1 MNIDPS
7 TTKYMIKAR
16 LQADGIVEKPDVVG
30 AIFGQTEGLLGD
42 ELDLRDLQKSGRIG
56 RIEVEVSSKQ
66 GKSDG
71 EVLIP
76 SSLDQ
81 VETVILASALETIDR
96 VGPCKAKIIIL
107 SIEDVRITK
116 RTKIIERARELLTE
130 LVKQSKTTG
139 IDLTESVRQSVQTEE
154 IINFGKERLPA
165 GPNVNDSDAIIVVEG
180 RSDVLNLLRSGIKNA
195 IAVEG
200 TNVPKTVMDLSRER
214 VITAFV
220 DGDRGG
226 ELILRELFQVAE
238 VDFVARAPR
247 GMEVEELTQKQIM
260 KCLRNKIPGEQFM
273 EMYGMSVDTSK
284 AVAEPREERG
294 PVKDQPREQPKERE
308 QREEPVE
315 TRVQERLSERPHREP
330 RDRKGRELK
339 EQKEV
344 REPVKELPPSE
355 PVIELPEKV
364 EEGGEEP
371 EPQEPVPTKN
381 LSEVQTRYKAMINDL
396 STTSKARI
404 LDAEGE
410 VLKEVPVRELVNTL
424 KANMKGVAAVVFDGI
439 ITQRILDIAAEGK
452 ISAIVGTKMGNITKQ
467 PTAVEVW
474 TKDDLNE

>member
-1 MNIDPS
+1 
-7 TTKYMIKAR
+7 MIKAR

-96 VGPCKAKIIIL
+96 VGPCKAKINIL

-116 RTKIIERARELLTE
+116 RSKIIERARELLTE
-130 LVKQSKTTG
+130 LIKQSKTTG

-154 IINFGKERLPA
+154 IVHYGKERLPA
-165 GPNVNDSDAIIVVEG
+165 GPNVADSDAIIVVEG
-180 RSDVLNLLRSGIKNA
+180 RSDVLNLLKSGIKNA

-200 TNVPKTVMDLSRER
+200 TNVPKTVMDLSKER

-260 KCLRNKIPGEQFM
+260 KCLRNKVPGEQCM
-273 EMYGMSVDTSK
+273 EMYGMSGDNGKT
-284 AVAEPREERG
+284 APEAREERA
-294 PVKDQPREQPKERE
+294 PKEQTKEKE
-308 QREEPVE
+308 QREEPQPE
-315 TRVQERLSERPHREP
+315 QKVQERPQERPQERQQERPHREP
-330 RDRKGRELK
+330 RERKGREQR
-339 EQKEV
+339 EPKEV
-344 REPVKELPPSE
+344 REPAKELPPTE
-355 PVIELPEKV
+355 PAVELPEKV
-364 EEGGEEP
+364 VEAMPEP
-371 EPQEPVPTKN
+371 EPAFEAPTKN
-381 LSEVQTRYKAMINDL
+381 LSEAQTHFKAMINEL

-404 LDAEGE
+404 LDSAGE
-410 VLKEVPVRELVNTL
+410 LMKEVPVRELVNTL
-424 KANMKGVAAVVFDGI
+424 KTNVKGVSAVVFDGI
-439 ITQRILDIAAEGK
+439 ITQRILDIAADNK
-452 ISAIVGTKMGNITKQ
+452 IATIVGTKMGNITKQ
-467 PTAVEVW
+467 PTSVEVW